1 MLSEKVGE
9 GWLKEGIIISTLY
22 KTIIKFLRLSLI
34 VSLIYQ
40 SYQTVW
46 SH

>member
-9 GWLKEGIIISTLY
+9 GWLKEGIINSTLY
-22 KTIIKFLRLSLI
+22 KPIIKFLRLSLI